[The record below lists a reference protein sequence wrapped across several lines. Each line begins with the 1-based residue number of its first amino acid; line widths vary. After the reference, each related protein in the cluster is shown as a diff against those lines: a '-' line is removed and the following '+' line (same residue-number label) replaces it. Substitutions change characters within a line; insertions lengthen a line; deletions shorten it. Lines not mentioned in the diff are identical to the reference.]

1 MARKADVSPYGC
13 STVKELAER
22 IGFSR
27 VTVSSFLCGRTRGGK
42 RLRDK
47 LLQCALRQFI
57 KARRQFIKAGD
68 VYTKTEQTIYS
79 NGKKAKHA
87 KCRRKA

>member
-1 MARKADVSPYGC
+1 MMRKADVSPYGC

-42 RLRDK
+42 RLREK
-47 LLQCALRQFI
+47 LLQC
-57 KARRQFIKAGD
+57 ARRQFIKAGD
-68 VYTKTEQTIYS
+68 VYTETEQTIYS